1 MVAEQHS
8 LAGKPVDV
16 RSAELC
22 LTVAAKITVAQIIS
36 KYVDNIGQLPVSV
49 RLAAGYHG
57 EAGEKGG
64 R

>member
-36 KYVDNIGQLPVSV
+36 KYVDNIGQLAVSV
-49 RLAAGYHG
+49 RLAAG
-57 EAGEKGG
+57 
-64 R
+64 